1 MDNAMVIAGHGR
13 AVSRRLLVRLS
24 VMALSLSAA
33 FAVVMVLFQRQAE
46 AQFTNPFTQIV
57 CPILISLANAFAGAF
72 GGLLAGLF
80 NSLLAAFGCS
90 ISG

>member
-46 AQFTNPFTQIV
+46 AQFQAI
-57 CPILISLANAFAGAF
+57 CPILIGLANAFAGLF

-80 NSLLAAFGCS
+80 SSLLSAFGCT

>member
-1 MDNAMVIAGHGR
+1 MDNAMVLAGRGR

-24 VMALSLSAA
+24 VMALSISAA

-46 AQFTNPFTQIV
+46 AQNPFTQIV

-72 GGLLAGLF
+72 GGLLSGLF
-80 NSLLAAFGCS
+80 NSLLSAFGCG